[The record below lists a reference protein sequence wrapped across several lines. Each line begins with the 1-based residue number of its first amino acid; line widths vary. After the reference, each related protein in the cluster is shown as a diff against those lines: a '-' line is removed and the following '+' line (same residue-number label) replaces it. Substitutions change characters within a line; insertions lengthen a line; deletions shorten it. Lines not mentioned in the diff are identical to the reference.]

1 MSESIDHPIDQPR
14 EWFAGRIVHPTNRHY
29 ASGIHDDATAQAAG
43 FRGGT
48 IAGSAHLDTFV
59 PLALELH
66 GQSWFESGSVSMA
79 FTYATTDGEPTQAF
93 ISTVDSDGQRG
104 AKIETLEGMLV
115 GKGTVGAPAAGG
127 LAALRKTDPA
137 NDTSHARILR
147 SLSVGDAIAPAID
160 TIDGN
165 DMAQRN
171 QHGLITEPLDWYAGA
186 SPWGGAIVP
195 PSAVI
200 DAANRVVS
208 AALMPKLPPAVGM
221 WSALEVQFVRGP
233 VFSDVAYTVSGTIVA
248 INDSPK
254 TEIVWQDLELRDIE
268 GVVASVRIQSRFV
281 KSTSELWK
289 QP

>member
-1 MSESIDHPIDQPR
+1 MNHAHDQGGD
-14 EWFAGRIVHPTNRHY
+14 WFTGRLVHPTNRHY

-66 GQSWFESGSVSMA
+66 GQAWFEGGSVSMA
-79 FTYATTDGEPTQAF
+79 FTYATTDGEPTQAL
-93 ISTVDSDGQRG
+93 ISTIDADGQRE
-104 AKIETLEGMLV
+104 AKVETPEGVLV
-115 GKGTVGAPAAGG
+115 GRGTVGGPAATG
-127 LAALRKTDPA
+127 LSALRQIEPLNDP
-137 NDTSHARILR
+137 SHARILR
-147 SLSVGDAIAPAID
+147 NVSAGDAILPSTD

-165 DMAQRN
+165 DLAQRN
-171 QHGLITEPLDWYAGA
+171 QHSLITEPLQWYAGT
-186 SPWGGAIVP
+186 SPWGGPIVP

-208 AALMPKLPPAVGM
+208 AALLPKLPPAVGM

-233 VFSDVAYTVSGTIVA
+233 VFSDVAYAVSGKVVA

-254 TEIVWQDLELRDIE
+254 TEIIWQDLQLSDTA
-268 GVVASVRIQSRFV
+268 GVVATVRIQSRFV
-281 KSTSELWK
+281 KSTSTLWA
-289 QP
+289 QS